1 MIQHEPDFSL
11 KLNQSFLELKERY
24 NLLLAEF
31 IVWHALVG
39 LAVSQYGSQQV
50 RAAVTTATIIEN
62 TRLSR
67 ETVRR
72 CLLGLQKKKLATK
85 IGSGWIPASG
95 PADAAPKAIRLEQ
108 EQRVP

>member
-11 KLNQSFLELKERY
+11 KLNQSFLEMRERY
-24 NLLLAEF
+24 HVLLAEF

-39 LAVSQYGSQQV
+39 LAVTHFGRQQV
-50 RAAVTTATIIEN
+50 RAAVNTATIIEN

-72 CLLGLQKKKLATK
+72 CLIGLQKKKLVEKVGT
-85 IGSGWIPASG
+85 GWIPATNG
-95 PADAAPKAIRLEQ
+95 PEAPTKAARIDLES
-108 EQRVP
+108 RPI

>member
-11 KLNQSFLELKERY
+11 KLNQSFLDMRERY

-39 LAVSQYGSQQV
+39 LAVTNYGRQQV
-50 RAAVTTATIIEN
+50 RAAVNTATIIEG

-72 CLLGLQKKKLATK
+72 CLIGLQKKKLAEKVGT
-85 IGSGWIPASG
+85 GWIPATG
-95 PADAAPKAIRLEQ
+95 GQEALPKAARLDQ
-108 EQRVP
+108 EQRAI